1 MGGFDQQQAEEN
13 ALPSHLGQGCTWHQ
27 ILRRDCNASHGKK
40 GGMSSNQRLLRSRS
54 EKEEGS
60 PRPEDSGP
68 GSCSRCSRNARPEVI
83 TDNEA
88 RFLNVGCLASQCAI
102 KYWLSSGYLSL
113 VCTWRI

>member
-27 ILRRDCNASHGKK
+27 ILRRDCNASHKK
-40 GGMSSNQRLLRSRS
+40 RWNEFKPTSRS

-68 GSCSRCSRNARPEVI
+68 GSCSRCRRNARPEVI